1 MWIGECCCAMEG
13 VKGSQTFSVTREV
26 WRENLDSSG
35 LVRRRK
41 DGSELEVE
49 ERSIRE
55 AMNFDKVSL
64 SKLGVEYLGK
74 TGMND

>member
-1 MWIGECCCAMEG
+1 MEG
-13 VKGSQTFSVTREV
+13 SFSFMWNLDVTREV
-26 WRENLDSSG
+26 WKRNLSTLG

-55 AMNFDKVSL
+55 ALNFDKMSL
-64 SKLGVEYLGK
+64 PR
-74 TGMND
+74 T

>member
-1 MWIGECCCAMEG
+1 MEG
-13 VKGSQTFSVTREV
+13 SFSFMWNLDVTREV
-26 WRENLDSSG
+26 WKRNLSTLG

-55 AMNFDKVSL
+55 ALNFDKMSL
-64 SKLGVEYLGK
+64 PRA
-74 TGMND
+74 

>member
-1 MWIGECCCAMEG
+1 MEG
-13 VKGSQTFSVTREV
+13 SFSFMWNLDVTREV
-26 WRENLDSSG
+26 RKRNLSTLG

-55 AMNFDKVSL
+55 ALNFDKMCL
-64 SKLGVEYLGK
+64 PR
-74 TGMND
+74 T